1 MAALQ
6 SLGIGRHA
14 QPIVPKDL
22 DQLAAFATEYVEVS
36 AVRVAFEGLMHQHG
50 QRVRAA
56 AHVGVA
62 GRNPHPDGG
71 QNGDHRDRPSASAA
85 TAAFI
90 AASTA
95 PGIRMRTPAANSISI
110 APADLTE
117 PAVAV
122 LAATGYNLSLLL
134 RWFRR
139 LLCALL
145 LILARFLSGD
155 ATGPEHQALR
165 QLIETSARKATILI
179 AYDIHPTKGDL
190 YDSLIK
196 TIQFLGDWWH
206 HLESTWIARWSHSPR
221 EIRDQLKS
229 LIGIDDQLLSLQ
241 YPVTGQ
247 SGGCQRRREPVAQGQ
262 YLILNSVRVADR
274 RQACWPDESPGAQV
288 HRSDLR
294 QPLFEQEPNRA
305 TR

>member
-36 AVRVAFEGLMHQHG
+36 AVRVAFEGLMHQHR

-71 QNGDHRDRPSASAA
+71 QNGDHRERPSASAA
-85 TAAFI
+85 TAAFSV

-95 PGIRMRTPAANSISI
+95 PVIRMRTPAANSISI
-110 APADLTE
+110 APAYFTE
-117 PAVAV
+117 PGVAV
-122 LAATGYNLSLLL
+122 LAAAGYNFSLLL

-196 TIQFLGDWWH
+196 KIQFLGDWWH
-206 HLESTWIARWSHSPR
+206 HLESTWIVRCSYSPR

-229 LIGIDDQLLSLQ
+229 LSGIDDQLLVIEISGDTTEWG
-241 YPVTGQ
+241 VSATRQ
-247 SGGCQRRREPVAQGQ
+247 SGGV
-262 YLILNSVRVADR
+262 N
-274 RQACWPDESPGAQV
+274 GAGS
-288 HRSDLR
+288 RWLKD
-294 QPLFEQEPNRA
+294 NI
-305 TR
+305 